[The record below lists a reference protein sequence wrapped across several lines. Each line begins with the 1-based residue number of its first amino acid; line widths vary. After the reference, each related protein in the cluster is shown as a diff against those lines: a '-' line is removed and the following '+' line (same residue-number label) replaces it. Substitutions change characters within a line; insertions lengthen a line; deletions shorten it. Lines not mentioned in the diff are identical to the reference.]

1 MLYGEQQKR
10 LGRAGWAEQGISK
23 LAAVFMLKYQPS
35 INSAVCIYINV
46 H

>member
-10 LGRAGWAEQGISK
+10 LGRAGRETLGRSK
-23 LAAVFMLKYQPS
+23 LAAIFMLKYQPS